1 MILIDTFNITMTVD
15 KNQIYNTEEVAEILR
30 VSPITI
36 KRYIAENK
44 IPSIK
49 FNGLRRF
56 KGEDLIKILKIKKHG
71 KQLA

>member
-1 MILIDTFNITMTVD
+1 MTLD
-15 KNQIYNTEEVAEILR
+15 KKQLYTTDEVANILK
-30 VSPITI
+30 VAPITI

-56 KGEDLIKILKIKKHG
+56 KGEDLINVLESKKDARKMG
-71 KQLA
+71 

>member
-1 MILIDTFNITMTVD
+1 MTLD
-15 KNQIYNTEEVAEILR
+15 KKQLYTTDEVASILK
-30 VSPITI
+30 VAPITI

-56 KGEDLIKILKIKKHG
+56 KGEDLINVLESKKDARKMG
-71 KQLA
+71 